1 MITKCKDCPHCQTN
15 NVYPL
20 SNREY
25 CNKWYKEVDPDQ
37 EACDYAKNYLK
48 VKDKQILKKKLFDCT
63 IKEVSE
69 LCENY
74 NIYCKDEEGNFCPLM
89 AVNDPFNECILMHMA
104 KNPAHWINFADKEI

>member
-1 MITKCKDCPHCQTN
+1 MITKCKDCIHSRKNT
-15 NVYPL
+15 VYPL
-20 SNREY
+20 SNKKY

-37 EACDYAKNYLK
+37 EPCDYAKNYMK
-48 VKDKQILKKKLFDCT
+48 IKDKQILGKKLFDCT

-89 AVNDPFNECILMHMA
+89 AVNDPFNECMLMHMA
-104 KNPAHWINFADKEI
+104 KNPAHWINFADMEV